1 MTVFGALMDI
11 DENSSQ
17 NHFSS
22 RKFPFEGEFLHDKY
36 LRVRFAAVKIVDFQA
51 LFRLDQLF
59 FNQNFCIFLTNYSFH
74 NGLNVYLII
83 FFFEKIR
90 GYRDKGH

>member
-1 MTVFGALMDI
+1 MTI
-11 DENSSQ
+11 
-17 NHFSS
+17 
-22 RKFPFEGEFLHDKY
+22 FL
-36 LRVRFAAVKIVDFQA
+36 LRVRFAVKIIDFQA
-51 LFRLDQLF
+51 LFCLDQLF
-59 FNQNFCIFLTNYSFH
+59 FNQHFCIFLTIYSFH